1 MRYNDRIKEEARALY
16 LQGLGYKSVSNKIRE
31 QYKNTLGYN
40 TVKRWAKKDNWEEL
54 LDDQR
59 KAIRQSTA
67 ISSTQSVLQHIKTLK
82 AVQSKFVLQL
92 ESEHYE
98 IRVTEMINAIRL
110 MLQLE
115 GAMDVRET
123 LIKEIAEKLPEAM
136 KKAEI
141 SQKKINHTIR
151 HWVETVRKME

>member
-1 MRYNDRIKEEARALY
+1 MRYDDRIKEEARALY

-31 QYKNTLGYN
+31 QYKNSLGYN
-40 TVKRWAKKDNWEEL
+40 TVKRWAKKDNWKDL

-82 AVQSKFVLQL
+82 AVQNKFVSQL
-92 ESEHYE
+92 ESDHYE
-98 IRVTEMINAIRL
+98 IRVTEMVNVIRL

-115 GAMDVRET
+115 GA
-123 LIKEIAEKLPEAM
+123 
-136 KKAEI
+136 
-141 SQKKINHTIR
+141 
-151 HWVETVRKME
+151 